1 MEDTEALTRTNS
13 LEQLRLRFELW
24 RRNHPGRHRL
34 PQELW
39 SAAANLA
46 QRYGVCRTA
55 KALRLEY
62 YSLKKH
68 MQMGMAGEEE
78 SERRELARYYLLLHS
93 SRELTETAYLLGCAD
108 ANSFFR
114 ALHHWGRDLTRTLAG
129 TPKELEPGDTK
140 RQWAQSETGA
150 NV

>member
-1 MEDTEALTRTNS
+1 MSAGDGGQLMEHTGALTRTNP

-68 MQMGMAGEEE
+68 MQMGAAGKGEL
-78 SERRELARYYLLLHS
+78 ERSPRFVELLPLNSSNIPECSVELENVRGAKIKIQVKGAGIGELSNLTQLLWREL
-93 SRELTETAYLLGCAD
+93 
-108 ANSFFR
+108 
-114 ALHHWGRDLTRTLAG
+114 
-129 TPKELEPGDTK
+129 
-140 RQWAQSETGA
+140 
-150 NV
+150 